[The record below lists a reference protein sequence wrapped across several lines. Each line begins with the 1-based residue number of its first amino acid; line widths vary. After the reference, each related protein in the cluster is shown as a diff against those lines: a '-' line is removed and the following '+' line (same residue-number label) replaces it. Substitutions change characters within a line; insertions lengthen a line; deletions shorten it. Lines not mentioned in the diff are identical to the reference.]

1 MSETTQPAVAGP
13 VEPTVR
19 PQLPD
24 LDVPLFEAVER
35 SAFQPTNF
43 ALWKAYMALR
53 QACKERRD
61 CAEQLECLRRL
72 RDTRTTWFDR
82 DELTLRRAID
92 KALTLWPNDKIIGA
106 SAASD
111 GAPS

>member
-35 SAFQPTNF
+35 SALQPSNL
-43 ALWKAYMALR
+43 ALWHAYMALR
-53 QACKERRD
+53 QACKERRE

-92 KALTLWPNDKIIGA
+92 KALTLWPNAKL
-106 SAASD
+106 D
-111 GAPS
+111 GRG

>member
-13 VEPTVR
+13 VEQTVR

-24 LDVPLFEAVER
+24 LDVPLFETAER
-35 SAFQPTNF
+35 SALQPSNF
-43 ALWKAYMALR
+43 ALWRAYMALR
-53 QACKERRD
+53 QACKERRE

-92 KALTLWPNDKIIGA
+92 KALTLWPN
-106 SAASD
+106 
-111 GAPS
+111 

>member
-13 VEPTVR
+13 VEPIVR

-35 SAFQPTNF
+35 SALQPSNF
-43 ALWKAYMALR
+43 ALWRAYMALR
-53 QACKERRD
+53 QACKEGLD
-61 CAEQLECLRRL
+61 CAEQLGLLRRL

-82 DELTLRRAID
+82 DELALRRAID
-92 KALTLWPNDKIIGA
+92 KALNLWPNVANKL
-106 SAASD
+106 
-111 GAPS
+111 PP